1 MFDKIHGDPIALFRE
16 WLADAEKSELNNPT
30 AVCLA
35 TADDDGMPSTRMV
48 LLKGVN
54 EEGFVFYTNTE
65 SHKGRELAANPQAAL
80 CFHWKSLDRS
90 VRVEGTVTQVSDAEA
105 DAYFAT
111 RDRGSQIG
119 AWASDQSRVMTDK
132 WQLEKRAARFTAKFG
147 IGKIERPQHWSG
159 YRVQP
164 LRIEFWRQRPFRLHE
179 RVLYHRDLDA
189 ASGWRT
195 DLLFP

>member
-35 TADDDGMPSTRMV
+35 TVGADGMPSTRMV
-48 LLKGVN
+48 LLKGVT
-54 EEGFVFYTNTE
+54 EAGFVFYTNTE
-65 SHKGRELAANPQAAL
+65 SHKCRELAANPQAAL

-90 VRVEGTVTQVSDAEA
+90 VRIEGTVTQVSDAEA

-119 AWASDQSRVMTDK
+119 AWASDQSRVMKDK
-132 WQLEKRAARFTAKFG
+132 WELEKRAARFTAKFG
-147 IGKIERPQHWSG
+147 ISKIERPQHWSG
-159 YRVQP
+159 YRVLP
-164 LRIEFWRQRPFRLHE
+164 MRIEFWRQRPFRLHG
-179 RVLYHRDLDA
+179 RVLYHRDADA

-195 DLLFP
+195 ELLFP